1 MSTHSK
7 HPDKERFHFVT
18 FTCFRWLHLFEETK
32 IYDYLTFWFKKLRE
46 SGYLLNGY
54 VIMPNHMHLIVY
66 PSKESKDMNKAFGEA
81 KRFLAYEIV
90 KRLKSAGKDRL
101 LDILTAG
108 VQHNERIKGKRHQ
121 VFRLSFDAKKLEGDA
136 VERVLDYIHHNLVS
150 GIWNLV
156 DDFTDYPYSS
166 AGYYDCEKQSYYT
179 IVYFREV

>member
-1 MSTHSK
+1 MHN
-7 HPDKERFHFVT
+7 PIY
-18 FTCFRWLHLFEETK
+18 LLFENFSYSE
-32 IYDYLTFWFKKLRE
+32 
-46 SGYLLNGY
+46 LLEENSEG
-54 VIMPNHMHLIVY
+54 
-66 PSKESKDMNKAFGEA
+66 
-81 KRFLAYEIV
+81 
-90 KRLKSAGKDRL
+90 LK
-101 LDILTAG
+101 
-108 VQHNERIKGKRHQ
+108 KGKRHQ